1 MMYGYGDH
9 DMGAGAWV
17 GMGLLLVL
25 LTALVVLVVV
35 LLTRDHRAPAGGPS
49 APGPRRETAEEVLRR
64 RLAEGAI
71 APEEYRARLAA
82 LRDEAG
88 PPGSG

>member
-1 MMYGYGDH
+1 LPDTP
-9 DMGAGAWV
+9 
-17 GMGLLLVL
+17 
-25 LTALVVLVVV
+25 LTG
-35 LLTRDHRAPAGGPS
+35 PA
-49 APGPRRETAEEVLRR
+49 ARRETAEEVLRR

-71 APEEYRARLAA
+71 APDEYRARLAA